1 VWGQSRVSGA
11 HLSKRAARELVY
23 SFTGAS
29 RPQESSRRHTQRYSN
44 QLADCCGDG
53 LLCVGSGPSRVT
65 ERHTAPTHDTMPAWH
80 THTHTH
86 THTHATTREK
96 EEDSEEGQEEG
107 KEEREKRREREKGD
121 ECCNCDAQRRRGT
134 SQRRLDHTHEREPGV
149 GVLEHESHG
158 ADDAKSREGE
168 PRRCLGRHR
177 SLCSNTDRDVTGC
190 RGE

>member
-1 VWGQSRVSGA
+1 M
-11 HLSKRAARELVY
+11 RE
-23 SFTGAS
+23 
-29 RPQESSRRHTQRYSN
+29 
-44 QLADCCGDG
+44 
-53 LLCVGSGPSRVT
+53 
-65 ERHTAPTHDTMPAWH
+65 
-80 THTHTH
+80 
-86 THTHATTREK
+86 RE
-96 EEDSEEGQEEG
+96 EEWEEGQEEG
-107 KEEREKRREREKGD
+107 KEGMEKGD